1 MLYCYKH
8 IWAWNGI
15 FKCLLKKYT
24 VNGYLDCSQTHWKL
38 SKYSQETPLMGLF
51 FKKKTSTWVFSRK
64 VFEILQQ
71 LLGRKPSF
79 VLIGWSLK
87 TTLLSS
93 IKYIR
98 LDTTCLQLLVA
109 LPVSVHC
116 VVCERWY
123 SENGA
128 YEDCMNPFQPNL
140 PFLYLCFS
148 EFCKGYRNWTLG

>member
-1 MLYCYKH
+1 
-8 IWAWNGI
+8 
-15 FKCLLKKYT
+15 
-24 VNGYLDCSQTHWKL
+24 
-38 SKYSQETPLMGLF
+38 MGLL

-87 TTLLSS
+87 TTLFSS

-109 LPVSVHC
+109 LPMSVHC

-123 SENGA
+123 SENRA

-140 PFLYLCFS
+140 PFLYFLARAI
-148 EFCKGYRNWTLG
+148 EIELWAKLELN